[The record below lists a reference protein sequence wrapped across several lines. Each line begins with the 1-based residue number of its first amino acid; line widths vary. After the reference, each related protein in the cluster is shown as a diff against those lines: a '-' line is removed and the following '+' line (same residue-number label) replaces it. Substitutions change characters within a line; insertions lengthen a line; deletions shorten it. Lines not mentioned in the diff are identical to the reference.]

1 MLFHSR
7 TADELVCRLREV
19 EAEISDL
26 RCEQATLVNE
36 LDKKH
41 VAGRSGH
48 RSLNEWLSAEL
59 DVSRPFA
66 SDLVFCARHLAKDR
80 LLNVRL
86 GDGDVTFD
94 RAVALMRLAD
104 AGADPATVSHSETMD
119 LPAVRRLIATQR
131 RVTRTTGYEAFTE
144 RFVAVQ
150 TTLDESSRRFTGQ
163 LAGVDGDVV
172 ERALYARAD
181 ELRLLPGGDQF
192 TRGQL
197 QADALVAMAYD
208 FLNGTRNG
216 ESTPGGGSVSILV
229 DLDEANGTGGE
240 SGATIEYGPRV
251 GPSVLE
257 ELLCTGTVQ
266 IIGLSSGTPVV
277 TSTASRAI
285 PPAVRRLVAHRD
297 GGCTI
302 AGCTSRYRLEPH
314 HIQLR
319 SDGGSHDPENL
330 TTLCWF
336 HHHVA
341 IHQQGLR
348 IDTDSPPLKRRLI
361 RPKPGHDPP
370 VEFHRP
376 L

>member
-19 EAEISDL
+19 ETEISDL

-59 DVSRPFA
+59 DMSRTSA
-66 SDLVFCARHLAKDR
+66 TELVFVGRNLSRYRPLNHRLAER
-80 LLNVRL
+80 RIS
-86 GDGDVTFD
+86 FD
-94 RAVALMRLAD
+94 RAAATMRLAD
-104 AGADPATVSHSETMD
+104 AGADEATLSHSETLD
-119 LPAVRRLIATQR
+119 LPSVRRLTAQQH
-131 RVTRTTGYEAFTE
+131 RVTRRNEQQAIAE
-144 RFVAVQ
+144 RFAVVQ
-150 TTLDESSRRFTGQ
+150 PNLDESAWRITGV
-163 LAGVDGDVV
+163 LSGVDGHTLY
-172 ERALYARAD
+172 RALDARAD
-181 ELRLLPGGDQF
+181 ELRLLPGGDGH

-197 QADALVAMAYD
+197 QADALVAMAHD
-208 FLNGTRNG
+208 SLNRTRNNETAADG
-216 ESTPGGGSVSILV
+216 SSVSILV
-229 DLDEANGTGGE
+229 DLSEANGTSGE
-240 SGATIEYGPRV
+240 RGARIEYGPRV
-251 GPSVLE
+251 GPQVLE

-266 IIGLSSGTPVV
+266 IIGLFDGTPVV

-285 PPAVRRLVAHRD
+285 PPAVRRLVAARD

-314 HIQLR
+314 HIVLR

-336 HHHVA
+336 HHHIV

-348 IDTDSPPLKRRLI
+348 IDPDTPPLKRRLAQ
-361 RPKPGHDPP
+361 PKPGHDPP
-370 VEFHRP
+370 ER
-376 L
+376 LRR